1 MIKLWGKCIKNKKIV
16 RQKTMAINVD
26 KMDWSKFYDYI
37 SELSHNLDSPT
48 PLIIKSHIFNFA
60 KFNFVKFTKSDFVES
75 LDYDELV
82 VELIKD

>member
-1 MIKLWGKCIKNKKIV
+1 MIRFWGKCIKNKKII
-16 RQKTMAINVD
+16 RSKTMAVNVE
-26 KMDWSKFYDYI
+26 KIDWSLFYDYI
-37 SELSHNLDSPT
+37 SELSHKLDSPT
-48 PLIIKSHIFNFA
+48 PIIIKSHIFNFA